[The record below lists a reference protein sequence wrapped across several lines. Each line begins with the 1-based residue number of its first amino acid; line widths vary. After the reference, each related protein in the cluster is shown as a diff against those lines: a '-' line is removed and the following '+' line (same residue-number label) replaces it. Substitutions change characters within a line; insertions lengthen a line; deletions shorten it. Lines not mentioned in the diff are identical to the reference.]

1 MVIDKHWRLSADP
14 YTVRNSTF
22 FTLHDYEKNQP
33 LSSSGSGS
41 DGRQTATMN
50 ETVEIGTAVKTP
62 LTNTSILSPFLFFF
76 FQFGS

>member
-50 ETVEIGTAVKTP
+50 ETVEIGTAVK
-62 LTNTSILSPFLFFF
+62 NTINKYLNTFPVFIFF